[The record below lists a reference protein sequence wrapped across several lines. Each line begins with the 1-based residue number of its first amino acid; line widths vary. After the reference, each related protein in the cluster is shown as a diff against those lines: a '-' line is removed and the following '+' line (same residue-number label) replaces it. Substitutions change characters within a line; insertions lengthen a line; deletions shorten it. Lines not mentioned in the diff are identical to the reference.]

1 MEKFSLDL
9 SNKLVGVNVVF
20 VTGEGCESCVGM
32 VDVVNQVSKKI
43 KNVNFYIL
51 NVEESYLSFLENYQ
65 VRMLPTILIIKDNK
79 LLDSCHGY
87 QPEEILELWLDAKI
101 SEIN

>member
-20 VTGEGCESCVGM
+20 VTGEGCASCVGM

-51 NVEESYLSFLENYQ
+51 NVEESYLSFLENYTSLSSSIVWQ
-65 VRMLPTILIIKDNK
+65 IRTISYTKR
-79 LLDSCHGY
+79 
-87 QPEEILELWLDAKI
+87 IL
-101 SEIN
+101 